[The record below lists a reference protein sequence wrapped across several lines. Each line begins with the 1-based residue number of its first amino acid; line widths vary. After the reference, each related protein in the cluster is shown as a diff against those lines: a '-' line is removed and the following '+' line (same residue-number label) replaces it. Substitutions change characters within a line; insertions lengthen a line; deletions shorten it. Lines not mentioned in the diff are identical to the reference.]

1 MTTDRFTVG
10 DMTGRSMWPTL
21 KPGDVLIVERTP
33 ARLNVGDLVV
43 FGAVVHRLV
52 WIDPYE
58 NLWEC
63 GDSPGVLPRK
73 RTKREVTDRV
83 KAIVRDGVFIDMP
96 ARRPPLTMAV
106 GIVRAILRQYRQKLP
121 E

>member
-1 MTTDRFTVG
+1 VTTDRFIVG

-21 KPGDVLIVERTP
+21 QPGDVLIVEREP
-33 ARLNVGDLVV
+33 KQLRFGDIVV
-43 FGAVVHRLV
+43 FGGVVHRLV

-73 RTKREVTDRV
+73 RSKRDVTGRV
-83 KAIVRDGVFIDMP
+83 KAIVREGVFIDMP
-96 ARRPPLTMAV
+96 PRRPPTRVALGLA
-106 GIVRAILRQYRQKLP
+106 RALLRHWTRR
-121 E
+121 